1 MKQSETTQIIEVMEP
16 QDNGFQMEFE
26 GEGTFYCPRLLNPF
40 FFMYGAHNT
49 VYELDNINFY
59 DESGNIVY
67 SVGRGWFNAKHGSN
81 NRFQTMQFLK
91 DGEPV
96 EPVKKLKSPTKNGDH
111 DVYFIASKEEGWTTG
126 SKKATLYVPI
136 AYLDNLGY
144 QVQQK
149 TTVNH
154 VGTIRTTRNLYVK
167 TQDIH
172 IHISSKTEKHF
183 PTAKQVFI
191 DALGKANTAE
201 ELEKV
206 INEFKYEF

>member
-16 QDNGFQMEFE
+16 QDNGFQMAFE
-26 GEGTFYCPRLLNPF
+26 GEGTFYCHRLLNPF

-67 SVGRGWFNAKHGSN
+67 QTGKGWFNAKHSSN
-81 NRFQTMQFLK
+81 NRFQKMQFLK

-96 EPVKKLKSPTKNGDH
+96 EPTKKLKPPTKNGDH
-111 DVYFIASKEEGWTTG
+111 GVYFIASKEEGWTTG
-126 SKKATLYVPI
+126 KKATLYVPI

-154 VGTIRTTRNLYVK
+154 VGTIRTIRNLYVK

-172 IHISSKTEKHF
+172 MHIPSKTEKHF
-183 PTAKQVFI
+183 PTVKQVFI

-201 ELEKV
+201 EIEKV
-206 INEFKYEF
+206 INTFKYEF